1 MDIRNA
7 FELVSSAP
15 CETCPILQ
23 DSLCLPLPAK
33 QRNILRT
40 MASGCLVPQ
49 GQVIFKEGDEVTSFA
64 SILTGVVKLFK
75 AAPGGEQVVAF
86 RYPPEL
92 LGYTFDNVHIYSAVA
107 ATEVELCIY
116 PQAPFRAILDK
127 SRQLS
132 RRILEVKSN
141 ELESAREWMVTL
153 GRKSA
158 YQRVAALLAIFA
170 QRARPEEGA
179 ARQFLLPVRRADLA
193 DYLGLTLETV
203 CRNITILRQKSLIE
217 LRSAREVV
225 VPDIDSL
232 LAEADMLA
240 ETAA

>member
-7 FELVSSAP
+7 FELVSTAP
-15 CETCPILQ
+15 CETCPILK

-33 QRNILRT
+33 QRNILRA

-49 GQVIFKEGDEVTSFA
+49 GKVIFNEGDEVTSFA

-75 AAPGGEQVVAF
+75 EAPGGEQVVAF

-141 ELESAREWMVTL
+141 ELEFGARMDGDAWPQILLSAGCRPSRHVCATCPAARRR
-153 GRKSA
+153 GAAISA
-158 YQRVAALLAIFA
+158 TGQARGSRGLSGPHARNRVQEHHNTQAKELDRVAV
-170 QRARPEEGA
+170 RARGCRA
-179 ARQFLLPVRRADLA
+179 QHRQSP
-193 DYLGLTLETV
+193 G
-203 CRNITILRQKSLIE
+203 
-217 LRSAREVV
+217 RSGHVN
-225 VPDIDSL
+225 
-232 LAEADMLA
+232 
-240 ETAA
+240 